1 MTTLTLELSPDLY
14 DRLRAEADRLGKPAE
29 AVAREWLAERLAS
42 PAPAPSR
49 PDLPAP
55 APPGERERAIAA
67 VRAAG
72 LLAEP
77 SPYMLELAAQ
87 STATLEEV
95 QAALAR
101 AGGKPLSELILEMRG
116 PNRNAMGRCGS
127 CRDTARPNIGSS
139 PLIVRS

>member
-1 MTTLTLELSPDLY
+1 MTRLTLELSPDLY
-14 DRLRAEADRLGKPAE
+14 DRLRAEAMRLGKPTE
-29 AVAREWLAERLAS
+29 VVAREWLAERLA
-42 PAPAPSR
+42 P
-49 PDLPAP
+49 PAP
-55 APPGERERAIAA
+55 APPGERERAIEA

-116 PNRNAMGRCGS
+116 PKE
-127 CRDTARPNIGSS
+127 
-139 PLIVRS
+139 